1 MNIFQDLRY
10 AKRQLLNRPGFAIAV
25 IVTFALGIGAT
36 TAIFSLVSS
45 VMLQPLPYAEP
56 ERLVH
61 VFEQR
66 PDGGRNTVSGGAFM
80 DWQEHSKSFE
90 HIAIHENARMNL
102 TAAGEPQRLS
112 GLRVSAPFL
121 AAHGIQPLLGR
132 DFAAGE
138 DLPAGNN
145 QVIVLTHGLW
155 LEQFNGSHDAIGKTL
170 VLDEQP
176 YTVIGVLPPRILLQD
191 EARYLVP
198 IVINGEPSTW
208 TREGHWRIVTAR
220 LAPGVTLQQ
229 AEVELRTIK
238 QRLNSEYASFKQDWS
253 VMLMS
258 VQDLY
263 ASGISATLYVLL
275 ATVLCVLLIACAN
288 VSNLMLA
295 RGSDRTREMSVR
307 RALGASTGRIA
318 RQVLIES
325 VLLALLG
332 CAAGLVVA
340 ALGVQLLSNALNG
353 MLPYDMPDALLPELD
368 TRVLLFSIF
377 VSTVCGVLFG
387 LLPALRAARSNP
399 AGSLKESERGSQ
411 SVEKKRSQFILLAS
425 QFAFALVLLIGAGLM
440 LRSFAELLQAEPGFQ
455 PQQALAF
462 DLSLPESRYPDSRSR
477 AQAAERIVERIEAL
491 PGVEAA
497 GVTSYVPLSNRGA
510 TEYLSRMDRPFS
522 AEYVVGY
529 EAVSGDYLG
538 ALGLDLVQGR
548 FLTAGDNRDG
558 APRVLVINER
568 IANDLYPGENPLGQ
582 QLRFFDNAWEIVG
595 VVESVRHQA
604 MHLDAAPRI
613 YSAHI
618 RSSWSTSVVVRT
630 VISPDQL
637 REAVRQAVQD
647 VDVDL
652 PIANVR
658 TLESAVGESLARHRV
673 TLILLAIFAGLALV
687 IACVGVYGVMAYTV
701 RQRERELGIRSALG
715 AGRGD
720 IIRLVMHSGLKPSLL
735 GVLAGLFA
743 AVLLAR
749 YLESLLFEVQSH
761 DPVVFIAA
769 VVSLMLITILAILV
783 PARRAASIEPM
794 QVLRRD

>member
-1 MNIFQDLRY
+1 MNILQDLRY
-10 AKRQLLNRPGFAIAV
+10 AQRQLLARPGFTIAV

-45 VMLQPLPYAEP
+45 VMLQPLPYAESD
-56 ERLVH
+56 RLVH

-66 PDGGRNTVSGGAFM
+66 PDGGWNTVSGGAFM
-80 DWQEHSKSFE
+80 DWQQHSQSFE
-90 HIAIHENARMNL
+90 HIAIHEDARMNL
-102 TAAGEPQRLS
+102 TATGEPQRVS

-121 AAHGIQPLLGR
+121 AAHGVQPVMGR

-138 DLPAGNN
+138 DRPAGNN
-145 QVIVLTHGLW
+145 QVIVLTHAFW
-155 LEQFNGSHDAIGKTL
+155 QEHFNGAGDAIGNTL
-170 VLDEQP
+170 VLDEQT
-176 YTVIGVLPPRILLQD
+176 YTVIGVLPPRALLQD
-191 EARYLVP
+191 EARFLVP
-198 IVINGEPSTW
+198 IVINGEPSAW
-208 TREGHWRIVTAR
+208 TREGHWRMVTAR
-220 LAPGVTLQQ
+220 LAPGVTVQE
-229 AEVELRTIK
+229 AEAELRTIK

-253 VMLMS
+253 VMLMP

-263 ASGISATLYVLL
+263 ASGISTTLFVLL
-275 ATVLCVLLIACAN
+275 ATVFCVLLIACAN

-295 RGSDRTREMSVR
+295 RGSDRAREMSVR
-307 RALGASTGRIA
+307 RALGASIARIV

-332 CAAGLVVA
+332 CVAGLVVA
-340 ALGVQLLSNALNG
+340 ALGVQLLGNALNG
-353 MLPYDMPDALLPELD
+353 VLPYVMPEALRPNLD
-368 TRVLLFSIF
+368 VNVLLFSI
-377 VSTVCGVLFG
+377 VLSTACGVLFG

-399 AGSLKESERGSQ
+399 ASSLKESERGSQ
-411 SVEKKRSQFILLAS
+411 SVEKKRSQSVLLAS
-425 QFAFALVLLIGAGLM
+425 QFAFTLVLLIGAGLM

-462 DLSLPESRYPDSRSR
+462 DLSLPESRYPDAASR
-477 AQAAERIVERIEAL
+477 ARAAEQIVERIEAL

-510 TEYLSRMDRPFS
+510 TEFLSRMDQPFS

-538 ALGLDLVQGR
+538 ALGLDLLQGR
-548 FLTAGDNRDG
+548 FVNAADNRDG

-568 IANDLYPGENPLGQ
+568 IAKDLYPDGNPIGQ

-618 RSSWSTSVVVRT
+618 RSSFSTSVVVRA
-630 VISPDQL
+630 VLPSAQL
-637 REAVRQAVQD
+637 NEAVRKAVLD
-647 VDVDL
+647 VDSDL

-658 TLESAVGESLARHRV
+658 TLEHAVQESLGRHRV
-673 TLILLAIFAGLALV
+673 TLILLGIFAGLALV
-687 IACVGVYGVMAYTV
+687 IACVGVYGVMTYTI

-715 AGRGD
+715 AGRAD
-720 IIRLVMHSGLKPSLL
+720 IIRLVLQSGLKPTLL

-749 YLESLLFEVQSH
+749 YLESLLFEVRSH
-761 DPVVFIAA
+761 DPLVFGTAIAA
-769 VVSLMLITILAILV
+769 LTFITILAILV
-783 PARRAASIEPM
+783 PARRAARIEPM
-794 QVLRRD
+794 RALRQD